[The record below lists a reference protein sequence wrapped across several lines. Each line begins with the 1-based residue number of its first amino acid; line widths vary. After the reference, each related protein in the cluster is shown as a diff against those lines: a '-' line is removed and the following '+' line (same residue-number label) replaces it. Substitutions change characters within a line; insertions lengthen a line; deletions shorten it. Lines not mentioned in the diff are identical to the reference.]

1 VFARLP
7 RHCVRAAKACASAQL
22 IPAYIVVPVYVG
34 FSGAELSNM
43 VNEAA
48 LVAAKQHAAHID
60 TAGLEFAQVPQQSL
74 SAARSLMHAQH
85 AAECWRLSPLAC
97 GPSDPL

>member
-1 VFARLP
+1 VCLAAALLP
-7 RHCVRAAKACASAQL
+7 HIDACASGVFGDAPTL
-22 IPAYIVVPVYVG
+22 RKYSLGAG

-60 TAGLEFAQVPQQSL
+60 TAGLEFAQVTFSGF
-74 SAARSLMHAQH
+74 R
-85 AAECWRLSPLAC
+85 
-97 GPSDPL
+97 D